1 MTTAGAPVT
10 AAQGAQAKVAEGAQ
24 GCAPSAASI
33 SLRRQSLA
41 EPKTL
46 ERPKVRKPTCGPGTC
61 AHPPRHPAGWLCLK
75 TSGLLLPS
83 AGKRWLATTAART
96 QEVSGKAQGLQ
107 FVVHEAEYLKQEF
120 LRGHGGSS
128 LVSTE

>member
-1 MTTAGAPVT
+1 MLAAEASGRKGDAEHGGVHFIHFTLAPL
-10 AAQGAQAKVAEGAQ
+10 G
-24 GCAPSAASI
+24 
-33 SLRRQSLA
+33 
-41 EPKTL
+41 
-46 ERPKVRKPTCGPGTC
+46 
-61 AHPPRHPAGWLCLK
+61 LCLK